1 MAQNRLSDQKNVINN
16 LLKEEQIL
24 LQNTRRFVSKLPA
37 PYECKKSSRNE
48 HLLSIK
54 KMSKN
59 LEGLISSLNSEI
71 SPEKLETAFEGL
83 IKVKL
88 THKMLKGGLGMA
100 E

>member
-1 MAQNRLSDQKNVINN
+1 MTQNKLNDQGNVMEN

-24 LQNTRRFVSKLPA
+24 LQNTRRFTSKLPA
-37 PYECKKSSRNE
+37 LYEGKKSSRND
-48 HLLSIK
+48 HLLMIRE
-54 KMSKN
+54 MSKN

-71 SPEKLETAFEGL
+71 TPENLDTAFEGL
-83 IKVKL
+83 VKVKL